1 MSLPTIGFLGLGIMG
16 APMCSRLLA
25 AGYPLIVYDIK
36 EELIQRLEKEGAQ
49 RGINAEDVASRADIS
64 ITMLPETSIVEK
76 TFFGPHGIING
87 IQRGAIYIDMSTNS
101 PVLARRI
108 GEAAEKAGF
117 QALDAPVSGGDV
129 GAQKGTLSIM
139 VGGNQET
146 FDTVLPVFQVMGK
159 TVTLCGGYGA
169 GQVVKAC
176 NQIVVGVTIAG
187 VAEALAF
194 GTKAGIDPEKIVTV
208 LGGGLAR
215 CGILE
220 NRGMRMV
227 HHDFQPGGPCR
238 VHHKDMRIIMAEGEN
253 LGIPLPF
260 SSQVYDLFKEMILKG
275 RSEYDHTGLLTLME
289 ERACIDTGEPD

>member
-16 APMCSRLLA
+16 TPMCSRLIT
-25 AGYPLIVYDIK
+25 AGYPIIVFDIK
-36 EELIQRLEKEGAQ
+36 EELIQSLENQGAQ
-49 RGINAEDVASRADIS
+49 KGINAKDVASRAEII
-64 ITMLPETSIVEK
+64 ITMLPETSIVEQ
-76 TFFGPHGIING
+76 TFFGPNG
-87 IQRGAIYIDMSTNS
+87 IMDGIRKRAIYIDMSTNS

-108 GEAAEKAGF
+108 GEAAEKSGF

-129 GAQKGTLSIM
+129 GAKKGTLSIM
-139 VGGNQET
+139 VGGKQET
-146 FDTVLPVFQVMGK
+146 FDYVLPVFQVMGE
-159 TVTLCGGYGA
+159 TIQLCGSYGA
-169 GQVVKAC
+169 GQIVKAC

-187 VAEALAF
+187 VAEALTF
-194 GTKAGIDPEKIVTV
+194 GTKAGIDPEKIVKV

-227 HHDFQPGGPCR
+227 NHDFQPGGPCR

-289 ERACIDTGEPD
+289 ERACIQV